1 MSSRSRTT
9 SPPSRRALLS
19 VFDKSGVVDFA
30 GGLAG
35 MGWGLLASGGTAAAL
50 SGAGLEVTDLADHT
64 GFPAMLGHR
73 VVTLHPK
80 VHGGI
85 LADRSAP
92 DHRADLERHGIDPID
107 LVVANLYP
115 FETRPDVETIDIGG
129 PTLIRAAAK
138 NHRYVGVV
146 TDPSDYPAVLHEIRS
161 DGWLSGGTRRTL
173 ARKAFARTAAYDGA
187 IVDWLDED
195 EGETLLPPTLHLSL
209 ERAAVLRYG
218 ENPHQAAARYRR
230 IGTSASRGA
239 GLDWWGAVIQHGG
252 VALSYLNLLDAGAAW
267 ALVHDLGERPAA
279 AVIKHAGPC
288 GAAVGRDLAGAY
300 RRALECDERAAFGGV
315 VALNRAVDLE
325 TAELITGGPQADVI
339 IAPGFDAG
347 VVERIRKRRA
357 NTRVLEAPFPQAAT
371 RTLRQI
377 EGGWLVQG
385 VSPIDSGGSGWRVVT
400 RRPPG
405 PLIADADFAW
415 RVAAHVASNA
425 AVLAKDGAAWGIG
438 GGQQDRVGAVGIAV
452 GKAAGRAAGGV
463 CASDG
468 FFPFPDGI
476 EAAASAGIELVIQ
489 PGGSVNDPAVVEAAD
504 RLGLSMIFTGERR
517 FRH

>member
-1 MSSRSRTT
+1 MT
-9 SPPSRRALLS
+9 RRALLS
-19 VFDKSGVVDFA
+19 VFDKSGVADFA
-30 GGLAG
+30 GGLVG
-35 MGWGLLASGGTAAAL
+35 MGWGLLASGGTAATL
-50 SGAGLEVTDLADHT
+50 SEAGLEVTDLADHT

-85 LADRSAP
+85 LADRSEP
-92 DHRADLERHGIDPID
+92 DHQADLERYGIEPID
-107 LVVANLYP
+107 LVVVNLYP
-115 FETRPDVETIDIGG
+115 FESEPDVETIDIGG

-138 NHRYVGVV
+138 NHRHVGVV
-146 TDPSDYPAVLHEIRS
+146 TDPSDYPAVLEEIRS
-161 DGWLSGGTRRTL
+161 RGWLSAGTRRSL

-187 IVDWLDED
+187 IVDWLDEGD
-195 EGETLLPPTLHLSL
+195 GETLLPPTLHLSL
-209 ERAAVLRYG
+209 EQAGVLRYG
-218 ENPHQAAARYRR
+218 ENPHQPAASYRR
-230 IGTSASRGA
+230 IGDSGR
-239 GLDWWGAVIQHGG
+239 DWWSAVVQHGG

-267 ALVHDLGERPAA
+267 ALVHDLGDLPAA

-288 GAAVGRDLAGAY
+288 GAAVGGDLAGAY
-300 RRALECDERAAFGGV
+300 RSALECDERAAFGGV

-325 TAELITGGPQADVI
+325 TAELMAAGPQADVI
-339 IAPGFDAG
+339 IASGFDEG
-347 VVERIRKRRA
+347 VVERIRQRRA
-357 NTRVLEAPFPQAAT
+357 STRILEAPIPQAAT

-385 VSPIDSGGSGWRVVT
+385 VSPIDPDRSGWRVVT
-400 RRPPG
+400 RRRPG
-405 PLIADADFAW
+405 SLIEDADFAW

-425 AVLAKDGAAWGIG
+425 AVLARDGAAWGIG
-438 GGQQDRVGAVGIAV
+438 AGQQDRVGAVEIAAR
-452 GKAAGRAAGGV
+452 KAAGRAAGGV

-476 EAAASAGIELVIQ
+476 ATAASAGIELVIQ
-489 PGGSVNDPAVVEAAD
+489 PGGSVNDQAVVEAAD